1 MENAQVLRSLD
12 LLQLRRDRM
21 AKGTNIVERNQSLI
35 VEMPKLLEKFIIL
48 FRVVNYGPELSKLVR
63 HHIFAQAPGDIYQYS
78 PISSS
83 GGPQRGEWELL
94 RHLDEITTIAAA
106 PAGRRAGNALDP
118 ADTEVTDQLLTA
130 FAATDEASNSM
141 HSIMG
146 RIFSIMEVA
155 DALGV
160 ASFSNLNVSAV
171 GVPALMQKNRA
182 HYTYR
187 EAKNLLQFQSMLLVP
202 HQVELLFVLCTLL
215 SGRWKI
221 EVQGRLADLG
231 IVDCFYDMYD
241 RLSWGQ
247 DLERSNSGPEH
258 IHGPSCE
265 CSPES
270 AIRVQYLRLVH
281 NFYDR
286 DFVDNPNK
294 NLLLSPSEI
303 ELIQNRPDQLI
314 SGKFYV
320 HSANTGLLARI
331 SATLLL
337 EPTESIYRFWLASCL
352 ESFLRGSNKR
362 HQVFVANTGVVRHIV
377 SHILAIGVKTSN
389 NLQTAFD
396 LLGEIVKF
404 NRVTLEIF
412 EACFD
417 DNQFRDFMNI
427 AMENLVDSNV
437 FIRSLFLSME
447 SISSCSFVK
456 GKRATASCV
465 DVESLFNSKPT
476 YLTHSWIQT
485 LPTVA
490 STRALRR
497 ISSKKQRK
505 CAASVV
511 TPGRIGTRDGVG
523 IEGGGDGSST
533 ATNDALSSIRK
544 GVMGVFRDIHSVA
557 SSLVSSGMGGAA
569 SISLET
575 SPLRQ
580 DSPSS
585 PNPSSS
591 SPQTSPLSPKAL
603 SSPMMTCPQGAV
615 SPSIGWSL
623 PDSLFRTSLF
633 LANEREKIL
642 VRLMSIVSLHS
653 VNHGNGCIITI

>member
-35 VEMPKLLEKFIIL
+35 VEMPRLLEKFIIL

-94 RHLDEITTIAAA
+94 EHLDGITTTAAA
-106 PAGRRAGNALDP
+106 PGGRRAGNALDP

-160 ASFSNLNVSAV
+160 ASFSNFNVSAV
-171 GVPALMQKNRA
+171 GVPALMQRNRA

-247 DLERSNSGPEH
+247 DLERSNPSLEH
-258 IHGPSCE
+258 IHGPCCE

-314 SGKFYV
+314 SGKFYIN
-320 HSANTGLLARI
+320 SENSGLLARI

-362 HQVFVANTGVVRHIV
+362 HQVFVANLGIVRHIV
-377 SHILAIGVKTSN
+377 THILAIGVKTSN

-396 LLGEIVKF
+396 LLGEVVKF

-417 DNQFRDFMNI
+417 DDQFRDFMNI
-427 AMENLVDSNV
+427 VMENLIDSNV

-447 SISSCSFVK
+447 SISSCSIVK
-456 GKRATASCV
+456 GKRDSASCV
-465 DVESLFNSKPT
+465 DVEPLFNSKPT
-476 YLTHSWIQT
+476 YLTHSWVQT
-485 LPTVA
+485 LPTIA
-490 STRALRR
+490 STRALDR
-497 ISSKKQRK
+497 ISSNKQRK
-505 CAASVV
+505 CAISVV
-511 TPGRIGTRDGVG
+511 APGRIGSRDGVQ
-523 IEGGGDGSST
+523 IEGAGGGVSMV
-533 ATNDALSSIRK
+533 TNSALSSIRK
-544 GVMGVFRDIHSVA
+544 GVMDVFRDIHFAA
-557 SSLVSSGMGGAA
+557 SSLVSNGMM
-569 SISLET
+569 ITPSLSVET
-575 SPLRQ
+575 SPLKQ
-580 DSPSS
+580 ESPSS
-585 PNPSSS
+585 PNLTSPS
-591 SPQTSPLSPKAL
+591 PLESPLSPKAFATPIK
-603 SSPMMTCPQGAV
+603 SFHKDAI

-653 VNHGNGCIITI
+653 VNHGNDLIVL